1 MKALEQLYREHEGK
15 VSDKWWAYLAQYD
28 RLFAAYRERPIRL
41 LEIWIENGGSLE
53 IWSKFFVDAE
63 KLVGCDINPDCARLR
78 YDDPRIGLVVAGANT
93 DEAQEQIL
101 ERNGASKVRPG

>member
-15 VSDKWWAYLAQYD
+15 VSDKWSAYLAQYD
-28 RLFAAYRERPIRL
+28 RLFAPYRERPIRL
-41 LEIWIENGGSLE
+41 LEIGIENGGSLE

-78 YDDPRIGLVVAGANT
+78 YDDPRIGLVVADANT
-93 DEAQEQIL
+93 DEALQQIL